1 MNMRVVALN
10 AVTLLALLDARYP
23 ISYDDFAGAVASSQA
38 TTAANAACLLLTGD
52 VSWENEN

>member
-1 MNMRVVALN
+1 MRVVALN